1 MKLKKVP
8 ITRKKERGKNIMI
21 TNNDHI
27 SPYQLAMIV
36 IMTIIGV
43 GVFNI
48 VHIVAKFGGNDGWII
63 MAAMGIVHILLAFL
77 LIRLNCKFPGKTFP
91 EYIQEIIGVFFGKLL
106 VFIISCY
113 ILLNLAYEVR
123 EFTEVAKMFLLPRTP
138 TEVIIFALIL
148 VCVYVV
154 RGGVESVA
162 RVVEITFPIL
172 FIPFF
177 LVLIP
182 GLPHM
187 DLTNLLPIGSDI
199 GTKLTRM
206 IPHAPHAFR
215 GIEYILF
222 YIGFMEKPQR
232 AYKPVAWGLIF
243 VTGFYT
249 LVSIIGI
256 SASGAKS
263 ATKAIWPLIL
273 YIRNIN
279 IPGLFLE
286 RLDGVILSIWVITVF
301 TTIIIGFF
309 IVSYSLSKIINTK
322 EQKQYALP
330 LMMIIYYL
338 ALQPAGLA
346 ELYEW
351 GDWIF
356 KYVSSIFIYVVPI
369 VVLLIAAIRRLGVR
383 KSEDF

>member
-1 MKLKKVP
+1 
-8 ITRKKERGKNIMI
+8 MI
-21 TNNDHI
+21 RNNDHI
-27 SPYQLAMIV
+27 SPYQLSMII
-36 IMTIIGV
+36 IMTVIGV
-43 GVFNI
+43 GVFNL
-48 VHIVAKFGGNDGWII
+48 VHTVAKYGGNDGWII
-63 MAAMGIVHILLAFL
+63 MAALGLVHIILAFL
-77 LIRLNCKFPGKTFP
+77 LIKLSCRFPGQTFP
-91 EYIQEIIGVFFGKLL
+91 EYIQKIIGVIPGKIL
-106 VFIISCY
+106 VFIISSY
-113 ILLNLAYEVR
+113 IMLNLAYEVR

-138 TEVIIFALIL
+138 TEIIIFALVL

-162 RVVEITFPIL
+162 RLVEITFPIL

-182 GLPHM
+182 GLPNL
-187 DLTNLLPIGSDI
+187 DLTNLLPVGSDMGI
-199 GTKLTRM
+199 KFQRM

-232 AYKPVAWGLIF
+232 AYKPVAWGLVF
-243 VTGFYT
+243 VTVFYT
-249 LVSIIGI
+249 LVSIIGL
-256 SASGAKS
+256 SAFGAKS
-263 ATKAIWPLIL
+263 ATKAIWPLLI

-279 IPGLFLE
+279 IPGLFIE
-286 RLDGVILSIWVITVF
+286 RLDGVILSLWVITVF
-301 TTIIIGFF
+301 TTIITGFF
-309 IVSYSLSKIINTK
+309 IVTFSLSKIFNTE
-322 EQKQYALP
+322 EQKQFALP
-330 LMMIIYYL
+330 LMIVIYYL

-346 ELYEW
+346 ELYKW

-369 VVLLIAAIRRLGVR
+369 VALFIAAIRRLGVK

>member
-1 MKLKKVP
+1 MPVKKA
-8 ITRKKERGKNIMI
+8 KERGGIKMI
-21 TNNDHI
+21 TNNDRV
-27 SPYQLAMIV
+27 SPYQLAMLV
-36 IMTIIGV
+36 IMTVIGV
-43 GVFNI
+43 GVFNL
-48 VHIVAKFGGNDGWII
+48 VHIVAKFGGNDGWMII
-63 MAAMGIVHILLAFL
+63 MALGVAHIFLAFL
-77 LIRLNCKFPGKTFP
+77 MIKLNCRFPGKTFP
-91 EYIQEIIGVFFGKLL
+91 QYIQEIIGVIPGKIL
-106 VFIISCY
+106 VFLISCY
-113 ILLNLAYEVR
+113 ILINLAYEVR

-162 RVVEITFPIL
+162 RIAEITFPIL

-182 GLPHM
+182 GFPSL
-187 DLTNLLPIGSDI
+187 DLTNLLPFGSDI
-199 GTKLTRM
+199 GTKFTRM

-222 YIGFMEKPQR
+222 YIGFMERPQK
-232 AYKPVAWGLIF
+232 AYKPVAWALIF
-243 VTGFYT
+243 ITGFYT
-249 LVSIIGI
+249 LVSIIGL
-256 SASGAKS
+256 SAFGAKS
-263 ATKAIWPLIL
+263 ATKAIWPLLI

-286 RLDGVILSIWVITVF
+286 RLDGIVLSIWVITVF
-301 TTIIIGFF
+301 TTIITGFF
-309 IVSYSLSKIINTK
+309 IVTYSLSKIFNTK
-322 EQKQYALP
+322 EQKQFALP
-330 LMMIIYYL
+330 LMIVIYYL

-346 ELYEW
+346 ELYQW

-356 KYVSSIFIYVVPI
+356 KYVSSIIIYLVPV
-369 VVLLIAAIRRLGVR
+369 VVLIIAALRRLGVR

>member
-1 MKLKKVP
+1 VP
-8 ITRKKERGKNIMI
+8 ISKRKGRGKVIMI
-21 TNNDHI
+21 RNNDNI
-27 SPYQLAMIV
+27 SPYQLAMLV
-36 IMTIIGV
+36 IMSIIGV

-48 VHIVAKFGGNDGWII
+48 VHVIAKFGGNDGWII
-63 MAAMGIVHILLAFL
+63 MTAMGIVHILLAFL
-77 LIRLNCKFPGKTFP
+77 FIRLNCRFPGKTFP
-91 EYIQEIIGVFFGKLL
+91 EYIQEILGVVLGKIL
-106 VFIISCY
+106 VFAISCY

-148 VCVYVV
+148 VCAYVV

-182 GLPHM
+182 GFPNL
-187 DLTNLLPIGSDI
+187 DLTNLLPVGSDI
-199 GTKLTRM
+199 GTKFTRM

-222 YIGFMEKPQR
+222 YIGFMKTPQR
-232 AYKPVAWGLIF
+232 AFKPVAWGLIF

-249 LVSIIGI
+249 LVSVIGI
-256 SASGAKS
+256 GAFGAKS
-263 ATKAIWPLIL
+263 ATKAIWPLLL

-279 IPGLFLE
+279 IPGLFIE

-301 TTIIIGFF
+301 TTIITGFF
-309 IVSYSLSKIINTK
+309 IVTYSISKVINSK
-322 EQKQYALP
+322 EQKQFALP
-330 LMMIIYYL
+330 LMMFIYYL

-356 KYVSSIFIYVVPI
+356 KYVSSIFIYVIPI
-369 VVLLIAAIRRLGVR
+369 VALLIAAIRRLGVK

>member
-1 MKLKKVP
+1 L
-8 ITRKKERGKNIMI
+8 RRKERGKIKLI
-21 TNNDHI
+21 RNNDVI

-36 IMTIIGV
+36 IMTVIGV

-48 VHIVAKFGGNDGWII
+48 VHIIAKFGGNDGWII
-63 MAAMGIVHILLAFL
+63 MTALGVAHIFLAFL
-77 LIRLNCKFPGKTFP
+77 MVKLSCRFPGKTFP
-91 EYIQEIIGVFFGKLL
+91 EYIQLIIGVFPGKIL

-113 ILLNLAYEVR
+113 ILVNLAYEVR

-162 RVVEITFPIL
+162 RVAEVTFPIL

-182 GLPHM
+182 GLPRL
-187 DLTNLLPIGSDI
+187 DLTNLLPFGNDI
-199 GTKLTRM
+199 GAKFVRM

-215 GIEYILF
+215 GIEFILF
-222 YIGFMEKPQR
+222 YIGFMERPQK
-232 AYKPVAWGLIF
+232 AYKPVTWALVFITF
-243 VTGFYT
+243 FYT
-249 LVSIIGI
+249 LVSVIGI
-256 SASGAKS
+256 SAFGVKS
-263 ATKAIWPLIL
+263 AAKTIWPLL
-273 YIRNIN
+273 NYIRNIN

-301 TTIIIGFF
+301 TTIILGFY
-309 IVSYSLSKIINTK
+309 IVTYSASKILNTK
-322 EQKQYALP
+322 EQKQFALP
-330 LMMIIYYL
+330 LMIFIYYL
-338 ALQPAGLA
+338 ALQPASLA
-346 ELYEW
+346 ELYMW

-356 KYVSSIFIYVVPI
+356 KYVNSIFMYVVPI
-369 VVLLIAAIRRLGVR
+369 VALVIAAIRRLGVK

>member
-1 MKLKKVP
+1 L
-8 ITRKKERGKNIMI
+8 RRKERGKIKLI
-21 TNNDHI
+21 RNNDVI

-36 IMTIIGV
+36 IMTVIGV

-48 VHIVAKFGGNDGWII
+48 VHIIAKFGGNDGWII
-63 MAAMGIVHILLAFL
+63 MTALGVAHIFLAFL
-77 LIRLNCKFPGKTFP
+77 MVKLSCRFPGKTFP
-91 EYIQEIIGVFFGKLL
+91 EYIQLIIGVFPGKIL

-113 ILLNLAYEVR
+113 ILVNLAYEVR

-162 RVVEITFPIL
+162 RVAEVTFPIL

-182 GLPHM
+182 GLPRL
-187 DLTNLLPIGSDI
+187 DLTNLLPFGNDI
-199 GTKLTRM
+199 GAKFVRM

-215 GIEYILF
+215 GIEFILF
-222 YIGFMEKPQR
+222 YIGFMERPQK
-232 AYKPVAWGLIF
+232 AYKPVTWALVFITF
-243 VTGFYT
+243 FYT
-249 LVSIIGI
+249 LVSVIGI
-256 SASGAKS
+256 SAFGVKS
-263 ATKAIWPLIL
+263 AAKTIWPLL
-273 YIRNIN
+273 NYIRNIN

-301 TTIIIGFF
+301 TTIILGFY
-309 IVSYSLSKIINTK
+309 IVTYSASKILNTK
-322 EQKQYALP
+322 EQKQFALP
-330 LMMIIYYL
+330 LMIFIYYL
-338 ALQPAGLA
+338 ALQPASLA
-346 ELYEW
+346 ELYMW

-356 KYVSSIFIYVVPI
+356 KYVNSIFMYIVPI
-369 VVLLIAAIRRLGVR
+369 VALLIAAIRRLGVK